1 MSIHIN
7 DFEKPA
13 ALESER
19 LRALTGCPINRRIDS
34 VCTEPGCPNNGT
46 LLQIIE
52 ASCIEVCLRDP
63 ALADSHEETAAPE
76 VYKTEPK
83 QRCIL

>member
-1 MSIHIN
+1 MAIHIN

-19 LRALTGCPINRRIDS
+19 LRKLTGCPIYRRIDS
-34 VCTEPGCPNNGT
+34 VCTEPGCPNNGI
-46 LLQIIE
+46 LQQILEESSIE
-52 ASCIEVCLRDP
+52 DCLQDP
-63 ALADSHEETAAPE
+63 AHFAAHEKKADPE